1 MINNQ
6 DKDQLELE
14 AIQLID
20 QAEILAN
27 EGKGEEAIN
36 IYEKAAQIYLD
47 FGSYIELDRLFIRI
61 IEVISHFK
69 NHIQAIYRLSSII
82 RKTEELKLFEI
93 SAKLLIELANISYKM
108 NDWESAGESWE
119 KASTYLYNT
128 DPEEYYN
135 QSSYLLLQAGQA
147 FERSPIRKDHG
158 KRLILKALMKI
169 NKFDELYEQEE
180 KRAYH
185 LINSRE
191 FEASANKFH
200 DIANYFRKATDNIG
214 NILDEQA
221 SKETVI
227 NAKARFIHFVAEY
240 QTLAAICFRASENH
254 KYNEKIKELGYDSI
268 DLFKNSISLIKEYLF
283 PIKSKWDKEII
294 LRITFDTM
302 LLSIVQELLGIE
314 TLDPLGILLENLE
327 ENSALVKNLKET
339 PYYAIT
345 ESIKKAGMIESLN
358 KLLNVNL
365 GHFEKIKNTLI
376 SFFIET

>member
-169 NKFDELYEQEE
+169 NKFDELYEQKE

>member
-61 IEVISHFK
+61 IEVISQFK

-119 KASTYLYNT
+119 KASTYLYQT

-169 NKFDELYEQEE
+169 NKFDELYEEEE

-191 FEASANKFH
+191 FEASANKFY
-200 DIANYFRKATDNIG
+200 DIANYFRKSIDNMG
-214 NILDEQA
+214 DILDEQA

-227 NAKARFIHFVAEY
+227 NAKARLIHFVAEY
-240 QTLAAICFRASENH
+240 QTIAAICLRTSKNQ

-268 DLFKNSISLIKEYLF
+268 ELFKESISLIKEYLF

-302 LLSIVQELLGIE
+302 LLAVVQELLGIE
-314 TLDPLGILLENLE
+314 THDPLGILLENLE

-339 PYYAIT
+339 PYFAIT
-345 ESIKKAGMIESLN
+345 DSIKKVGMIESLN
-358 KLLNVNL
+358 KLLNVHL